1 MVKDNLEYLKVDKS
15 VINKNLERKKFV
27 NYVVEN
33 PNLLGKLS
41 NDRLKIMVE
50 YYQEENRKKQELLEN
65 LSNKI
70 VTNL

>member
-1 MVKDNLEYLKVDKS
+1 MVKDNLEYLKVDNS

>member
-1 MVKDNLEYLKVDKS
+1 MVKDNLEYLKVDNS

-50 YYQEENRKKQELLEN
+50 YYQEENRKKQELLKN

>member
-1 MVKDNLEYLKVDKS
+1 MVKDNLEYLKVDNS

-33 PNLLGKLS
+33 PSLLGKLS